1 MSKDVPVMTG
11 EWVDK
16 VWEKSKHENV
26 HATDAP
32 FSRYRCPALLGLNI
46 TVSQLSKKDRVR
58 FFFNITSVSGN
69 QRCSVLVLFVVFVN
83 FLNIIFQIMCLRK
96 VVIFVAFMNHV
107 DVCL

>member
-58 FFFNITSVSGN
+58 FFLKFNF
-69 QRCSVLVLFVVFVN
+69 RFW
-83 FLNIIFQIMCLRK
+83 
-96 VVIFVAFMNHV
+96 
-107 DVCL
+107 